1 MRASETLTQNCG
13 EFLDTLAIHDV
24 VQQQST
30 VHAGNNVTIYLLR
43 PLDPAVGHNIEGF
56 KIKLDEANSIDNIVD

>member
-1 MRASETLTQNCG
+1 MRSSETLTQNCG
-13 EFLDTLAIHDV
+13 NLLDTLAIHDI

-30 VHAGNNVTIYLLR
+30 VHAGNNVTIDLLG
-43 PLDPAVGHNIEGF
+43 PLYPPVRHNIEGF